1 MHAHMQDIETD
12 EGLAAARRAPA
23 RTCLVTREVV
33 PIERMVR
40 FVAAPDGSV
49 APDLS
54 RNLPGRGAW
63 VTASREAIGK
73 AVAQKAFARAFRGKA
88 TADDNLVALVE
99 HLIERAALEALSL
112 ANKAG
117 RIVSGAAKV
126 ESAILSGKA
135 KAIFHSTDG
144 SADGKRK
151 LDGLLRRIEAEGGAK
166 APALTLFTGSQMDL
180 ALGRP
185 NVVHAALLA
194 SPASGGFLERS
205 LRLKRWRDGD
215 IAFGKDVAFG
225 EDVPGKSNQELE
237 HE

>member
-1 MHAHMQDIETD
+1 MLAERVADIDTD
-12 EGLAAARRAPA
+12 EGLAAARRAPV
-23 RTCLVTREVV
+23 RTCLATRENV
-33 PIERMVR
+33 PVEQMIR

-49 APDLS
+49 VPDLA

-63 VTASREAIGK
+63 VSASRETIEKAI
-73 AVAQKAFARAFRGKA
+73 AQKSFSRAFRGKA
-88 TADDNLVALVE
+88 TADEKLVALVD
-99 HLIERAALEALSL
+99 HLIERAALDALSL

-117 RIVSGAAKV
+117 RIVTGNAKV

-135 KAIFHSTDG
+135 MAVFHSADG

-151 LDGLLRRIEAEGGAK
+151 LDALLRRKEAEGGGK
-166 APALTLFTGSQMDL
+166 TPSFTLFTGSQMDL

-205 LRLKRWRDGD
+205 LRLKRWRDGE
-215 IAFGKDVAFG
+215 IAFGDGSRATANMAIKL
-225 EDVPGKSNQELE
+225 EDE
-237 HE
+237 

>member
-1 MHAHMQDIETD
+1 MLADMDKTETD

-23 RTCLVTREVV
+23 RTCLATRENV
-33 PIERMVR
+33 PIARMIR
-40 FVAAPDGSV
+40 FVVAPDGAV
-49 APDLS
+49 VPDLS

-63 VTASREAIGK
+63 VTASRG
-73 AVAQKAFARAFRGKA
+73 AVDQAVKQKAFARAFRGKA
-88 TADDNLVALVE
+88 KHDANLAELVDR
-99 HLIERAALEALSL
+99 LIERSALEALSL

-117 RIVSGAAKV
+117 LIVTGNAKV

-135 KAIFHSTDG
+135 IAIFHSSDG

-151 LDGLLRRIEAEGGAK
+151 LDGLLRRIEAEGGGK

-215 IAFGKDVAFG
+215 IAIG
-225 EDVPGKSNQELE
+225 EGEPGLGEQELE
-237 HE
+237 DE

>member
-1 MHAHMQDIETD
+1 MLAQMEDMETD

-23 RTCLVTREVV
+23 RTCLATREVV
-33 PIERMVR
+33 PVERMIR

-49 APDLS
+49 VPDLS
-54 RNLPGRGAW
+54 RDLPGRGAW
-63 VTASREAIGK
+63 VTSSREAVGK
-73 AVAQKAFARAFRGKA
+73 AIAQKAFTRAFRGKA
-88 TADDNLVALVE
+88 QADERLLALTD

-117 RIVSGAAKV
+117 RIVTGNAKV
-126 ESAILSGKA
+126 ESAILSGKVL
-135 KAIFHSTDG
+135 AIFHSSDG
-144 SADGKRK
+144 AADGKRK
-151 LDGLLRRIEAEGGAK
+151 LDALLRRIEAEGGAK
-166 APALTLFTGSQMDL
+166 APALTLFTGNQMDL

-215 IAFGKDVAFG
+215 IAFGEG
-225 EDVPGKSNQELE
+225 VPGKSKQELE

>member
-1 MHAHMQDIETD
+1 MLAHMEDMETD

-23 RTCLVTREVV
+23 RTCLATREVV
-33 PIERMVR
+33 PIERMIR

-73 AVAQKAFARAFRGKA
+73 AIAQKAFSRAFRGKA
-88 TADDNLVALVE
+88 QADEKLLTLVD
-99 HLIERAALEALSL
+99 HLIERSALEALSL

-117 RIVSGAAKV
+117 RIVTGNAKV
-126 ESAILSGKA
+126 ESAILAGKA
-135 KAIFHSTDG
+135 LAIFHSSDG

-151 LDGLLRRIEAEGGAK
+151 LDGLLRRMEAEGGTK
-166 APALTLFTGSQMDL
+166 TPSLSLFTGSQMDL

-194 SPASGGFLERS
+194 GPASGGFLERS

-215 IAFGKDVAFG
+215 IASGDDA
-225 EDVPGKSNQELE
+225 PGKSNQELE

>member
-1 MHAHMQDIETD
+1 MLAHVEDTDTD
-12 EGLAAARRAPA
+12 EGLAAARRAPV
-23 RTCLVTREVV
+23 RTCLATRENV
-33 PIERMVR
+33 PVEHMIR

-49 APDLS
+49 VPDLS

-63 VTASREAIGK
+63 VSASRHAIEK
-73 AVAQKAFARAFRGKA
+73 AITQKAFSRAFRGKA
-88 TADDNLVALVE
+88 AADEKLVALVD
-99 HLIERAALEALSL
+99 HLIERSALEALSL

-117 RIVSGAAKV
+117 RIVTGAAKV

-135 KAIFHSTDG
+135 IAIFHSADG
-144 SADGKRK
+144 SDDGKRK
-151 LDGLLRRIEAEGGAK
+151 LDGLSRRIEAEGGGK
-166 APALTLFTGSQMDL
+166 TPSFTLFTGSQMDL

-215 IAFGKDVAFG
+215 IAFGDG
-225 EDVPGKSNQELE
+225 MPRSGKHGN
-237 HE
+237 

>member
-1 MHAHMQDIETD
+1 MLAQITADIDTD
-12 EGLAAARRAPA
+12 EGPATVRRAPV
-23 RTCLVTREVV
+23 RTCLATRENV
-33 PIERMVR
+33 PIKQMIR

-49 APDLS
+49 VPDLS

-63 VTASREAIGK
+63 VTASREAIEK
-73 AVAQKAFARAFRGKA
+73 AIAQKAFSRAFRGKA
-88 TADDNLVALVE
+88 TPDAKLADLVDQ
-99 HLIERAALEALSL
+99 LIERSALEALSL

-117 RIVSGAAKV
+117 RIVTGNSKV
-126 ESAILSGKA
+126 ESAILAGKA
-135 KAIFHSTDG
+135 LAIFHSADG
-144 SADGKRK
+144 SRDGKRK
-151 LDGLLRRIEAEGGAK
+151 LDGLSRRIEAEGGAK
-166 APALTLFTGSQMDL
+166 VPALNLFTGGQLDL

-215 IAFGKDVAFG
+215 IARGD
-225 EDVPGKSNQELE
+225 DVPGKSNQELE

>member
-1 MHAHMQDIETD
+1 MLAQMEDMETD
-12 EGLAAARRAPA
+12 EGLAAARRAPV
-23 RTCLVTREVV
+23 RTCLATREVV
-33 PIERMVR
+33 PIERMIR

-73 AVAQKAFARAFRGKA
+73 AIAQKAFSRAFRGKA
-88 TADDNLVALVE
+88 QADEKLLTLVD
-99 HLIERAALEALSL
+99 HLIERSALEALSL
-112 ANKAG
+112 TNKAG
-117 RIVSGAAKV
+117 RIVTGNAKV
-126 ESAILSGKA
+126 ESAILAGKA
-135 KAIFHSTDG
+135 LAIFHSSDG

-151 LDGLLRRIEAEGGAK
+151 LDGLLRRIEAEGGTK
-166 APALTLFTGSQMDL
+166 TPSLSLFTGSQMDL

-194 SPASGGFLERS
+194 SPVSGGFLERS

-215 IAFGKDVAFG
+215 IAFGEAA
-225 EDVPGKSNQELE
+225 PGKSNQELE

>member
-1 MHAHMQDIETD
+1 MLARMEDIDTD

-23 RTCLVTREVV
+23 RTCLATREVV
-33 PIERMVR
+33 PIEQMIR

-49 APDLS
+49 VPDLS

-63 VTASREAIGK
+63 VTASREAIEK
-73 AVAQKAFARAFRGKA
+73 AIAQKAFSRAFRGKGA
-88 TADDNLVALVE
+88 ADQKLVALVE
-99 HLIERAALEALSL
+99 HLIERSALEALSL

-117 RIVSGAAKV
+117 RIVTGNAKV
-126 ESAILSGKA
+126 ESAILADKA
-135 KAIFHSTDG
+135 LAVFHSSDG
-144 SADGKRK
+144 AADGKRK
-151 LDGLLRRIEAEGGAK
+151 LDGLLRRFEAEGGAK
-166 APALTLFTGSQMDL
+166 RPSLTLFTGSQMDL

-194 SPASGGFLERS
+194 GPASGGFLERS

-215 IAFGKDVAFG
+215 IAIG
-225 EDVPGKSNQELE
+225 EDVPGKSNQEME

>member
-1 MHAHMQDIETD
+1 MLAQKVDDIDTD
-12 EGLAAARRAPA
+12 EGLAAARRAPV
-23 RTCLVTREVV
+23 RTCVATRENV
-33 PIERMVR
+33 PIEKMIR
-40 FVAAPDGSV
+40 FVAAPDGTV

-63 VTASREAIGK
+63 VTASRTAIEQ
-73 AVAQKAFARAFRGKA
+73 ALAQKAFSRAFRGKA
-88 TADDNLVALVE
+88 SADPKLADLVE
-99 HLIERAALEALSL
+99 QLIEKSALEALSL

-117 RIVSGAAKV
+117 RIVTGNAKV
-126 ESAILSGKA
+126 ESAIVSGKA
-135 KAIFHSTDG
+135 AAIFHSSDG
-144 SADGKRK
+144 AADGKRK
-151 LDGLLRRIEAEGGAK
+151 LDALLRGIDAERGVK
-166 APALTLFTGSQMDL
+166 TPTFTLFTGSQMDL

-215 IAFGKDVAFG
+215 IAIGDG
-225 EDVPGKSNQELE
+225 VPGTSIQELE

>member
-1 MHAHMQDIETD
+1 MLARMEDMETD

-23 RTCLVTREVV
+23 RTCLSTREVV
-33 PIERMVR
+33 PIERMIR

-49 APDLS
+49 VPDLS

-73 AVAQKAFARAFRGKA
+73 AIAQKSFSRAFRGKA
-88 TADDNLVALVE
+88 HANEKLVALVE
-99 HLIERAALEALSL
+99 QLIERAALEALSL

-117 RIVSGAAKV
+117 RIVTGNAKV
-126 ESAILSGKA
+126 ESAIVSGKA
-135 KAIFHSTDG
+135 LAIFHSADG

-151 LDGLLRRIEAEGGAK
+151 LDGLLRGIDAEKGVK
-166 APALTLFTGSQMDL
+166 TPTFTLFTGSQMDL

-215 IAFGKDVAFG
+215 IAFGDG
-225 EDVPGKSNQELE
+225 VPGKSNQELE

>member
-1 MHAHMQDIETD
+1 MLAQMDDMETD

-23 RTCLVTREVV
+23 RTCLATREIV
-33 PIERMVR
+33 PIERMIR
-40 FVAAPDGSV
+40 FVAAPDGTV

-63 VTASREAIGK
+63 VTASREAITK
-73 AVAQKAFARAFRGKA
+73 AISQKAFTRAFRGKA
-88 TADDNLVALVE
+88 HADEKLLSLVE
-99 HLIERAALEALSL
+99 HLIERSALEALSL

-117 RIVSGAAKV
+117 RIVTGNAKV
-126 ESAILSGKA
+126 ESAILAGKA
-135 KAIFHSTDG
+135 RAVFHSSDG
-144 SADGKRK
+144 AADGKRK

-166 APALTLFTGSQMDL
+166 TPTLSLFTGSQMDL

-215 IAFGKDVAFG
+215 IAIG

>member
-1 MHAHMQDIETD
+1 MLAHMDDMETD
-12 EGLAAARRAPA
+12 EGLAAARRAPV
-23 RTCLVTREVV
+23 RTCLATRENV
-33 PIERMVR
+33 PIERMIR
-40 FVAAPDGSV
+40 FVASPDGTV
-49 APDLS
+49 VPDLS

-63 VTASREAIGK
+63 VSASREAIAK
-73 AVAQKAFARAFRGKA
+73 AISQKAFSRAFRGKA
-88 TADDNLVALVE
+88 QADENLLPLID
-99 HLIERAALEALSL
+99 HLIERSALEALSL

-117 RIVSGAAKV
+117 RIVTGNAKV

-135 KAIFHSTDG
+135 LAIFHSSDG
-144 SADGKRK
+144 AADGKRK

-166 APALTLFTGSQMDL
+166 TPSLSLFTGSQMDL

-215 IAFGKDVAFG
+215 IAFGD
-225 EDVPGKSNQELE
+225 DVPGKSNQELE

>member
-1 MHAHMQDIETD
+1 MQTLADDMTD
-12 EGLAAARRAPA
+12 PGPAAARRAPA
-23 RTCLVTREVV
+23 RTCLAMRENV
-33 PIERMVR
+33 PIEHMIR
-40 FVAAPDGSV
+40 FVAAPDGTV
-49 APDLS
+49 VPDLS
-54 RNLPGRGAW
+54 RTLPGRGAW

-73 AVAQKAFARAFRGKA
+73 AVTQKAFSRAFRGKA
-88 TADDNLVALVE
+88 QADEKLVPLVE
-99 HLIERAALEALSL
+99 HLIERSALEALSL

-117 RIVSGAAKV
+117 QIVTGNAKV
-126 ESAILSGKA
+126 ESAILSGKSR
-135 KAIFHSTDG
+135 AIYHSADG

-166 APALTLFTGSQMDL
+166 IPSLTLFTGSQMDL

-194 SPASGGFLERS
+194 GPASGGFLERS

-215 IAFGKDVAFG
+215 IAIG
-225 EDVPGKSNQELE
+225 EHVPGKSNQELE

>member
-1 MHAHMQDIETD
+1 MLARAQDNETD
-12 EGLAAARRAPA
+12 EGLAAARRGPA
-23 RTCLVTREVV
+23 RTCIATREQV
-33 PIERMVR
+33 PVERMIR

-49 APDLS
+49 VPDLS
-54 RNLPGRGAW
+54 RSLPGRGAW
-63 VTASREAIGK
+63 VTASREAIEK
-73 AVAQKAFARAFRGKA
+73 AIAQKAFSRAFRGKA
-88 TADDNLVALVE
+88 SPDAKLVSLVE
-99 HLIERAALEALSL
+99 HLIERSALEALSL

-117 RIVSGAAKV
+117 VIVSGHAKV

-135 KAIFHSTDG
+135 LAIFHSTDG

-166 APALTLFTGSQMDL
+166 APALTLFSGGQMDL

-215 IAFGKDVAFG
+215 IAFGDG
-225 EDVPGKSNQELE
+225 VPGKSKQELE